1 MPASVVVASR
11 AAGRRRRREAHQ
23 HQGRHADQERDEGAV
38 QPGLEQR
45 VRQER
50 QEVLLRV
57 GDQHRRDDERGRDAG
72 EHPGRVGAA
81 PEDAEEED
89 AGHRH
94 HQVGLHRLQVDPQ
107 RAELADDRGPER
119 AQHEDGEDRD
129 PPDAH
134 LPGRVGL
141 GPEAQVEVA
150 GHERRDRVVGR
161 ADVAHQRRRDAGH
174 RQPAEPRR
182 HQRLEE
188 LRERVVGLRR
198 GRGAGPSRRARAGR
212 AGTASRASGTRR
224 RSRRAGPRR
233 GSSPRRRAARGP
245 GPSTSRSC
253 RGRRRR

>member
-1 MPASVVVASR
+1 MPARVVVASR
-11 AAGRRRRREAHQ
+11 SAAG
-23 HQGRHADQERDEGAV
+23 GAV
-38 QPGLEQR
+38 ARLTSTSAAMPTRNATKARCSQGWSSGCAE
-45 VRQER
+45 ER

-57 GDQHRRDDERGRDAG
+57 GDQHRRDDQGRRDAG

-129 PPDAH
+129 PADAH

-150 GHERRDRVVGR
+150 GHERRHRVVGR
-161 ADVAHQRRRDAGH
+161 ADVPHQRRRDAGH
-174 RQPAEPRR
+174 GEPAQPGR

-188 LRERVVGLRR
+188 LRERVVGLPR
-198 GRGAGPSRRARAGR
+198 
-212 AGTASRASGTRR
+212 SG
-224 RSRRAGPRR
+224 
-233 GSSPRRRAARGP
+233 
-245 GPSTSRSC
+245 
-253 RGRRRR
+253 